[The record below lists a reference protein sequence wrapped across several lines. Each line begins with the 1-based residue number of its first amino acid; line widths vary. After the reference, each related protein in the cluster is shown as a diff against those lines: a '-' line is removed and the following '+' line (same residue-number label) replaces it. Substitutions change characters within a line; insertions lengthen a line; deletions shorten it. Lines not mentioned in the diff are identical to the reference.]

1 MVKGKRAESEPK
13 KGKGRPKGS
22 LNKPK
27 APKTSPD
34 APGAHALII
43 PEGSVSAVIASPGVG
58 HNSRLTDG
66 EERELFGRHRT
77 IWNSLNAKQKLLDE
91 QWSRAKADIKADG
104 FKVLHMNIADSLINP
119 KGEKRVHGEVRDRL
133 WVARMIGHALGR
145 QFDLFEAPDRTP
157 AIDRAYEEGR
167 TASIENKP
175 RQCTQYHETT
185 EQFREFMRGYNDHQ
199 EELIARVGT
208 GGAEIQTPA
217 QASELG
223 AVEFDEDGNRIPS
236 DYVAVDTATANVVSR
251 EEFRNRL
258 QGSAREVDAGIKEH
272 RH

>member
-1 MVKGKRAESEPK
+1 MVKGKRADNEPK

-27 APKTSPD
+27 APKTKQD
-34 APGAHALII
+34 VPGAPPVA
-43 PEGSVSAVIASPGVG
+43 AATTSPGPG

-77 IWNSLNAKQKLLDE
+77 IWNGLTAKQKLLDE

-104 FKVLHMNIADSLINP
+104 FKVLHMNIADALINP

-157 AIDRAYEEGR
+157 AVDRAYDEGR
-167 TASIENKP
+167 TASIENQP

-208 GGAEIQTPA
+208 GGAEIQTTAGPA
-217 QASELG
+217 G
-223 AVEFDEDGNRIPS
+223 EDPGGDP
-236 DYVAVDTATANVVSR
+236 DPVVDAANVVSR

-258 QGSAREVDAGIKEH
+258 QGSAREVDAGIKAH
-272 RH
+272 TQ